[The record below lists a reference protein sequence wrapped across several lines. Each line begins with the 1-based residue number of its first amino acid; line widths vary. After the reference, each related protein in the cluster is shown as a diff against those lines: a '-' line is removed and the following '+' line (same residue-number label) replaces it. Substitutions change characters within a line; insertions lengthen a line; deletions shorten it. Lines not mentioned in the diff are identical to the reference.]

1 MFRFSAILA
10 VSISVVTGC
19 QTTASTP
26 PALSEAQAEK
36 LAVYAALDEKLSAS
50 CSDMHVDIATCL
62 TALNGGKAP
71 SQSYS
76 KKLATPANLV
86 DEDLMADL
94 PEDFELSGTGLDG
107 LLGDES
113 VDTKEDTKIS

>member
-1 MFRFSAILA
+1 MFRFSAVLA
-10 VSISVVTGC
+10 VSISVLTGC

-36 LAVYAALDEKLSAS
+36 LAVYAALDERLSAS

-62 TALNGGKAP
+62 TAFNGGKAP

-76 KKLATPANLV
+76 EKLATPANLV

-94 PEDFELSGTGLDG
+94 PGDFELSGTGLDG
-107 LLGDES
+107 LLDGE
-113 VDTKEDTKIS
+113 TIEAQEETNIS